1 LEPIRKKIIIVDDMN
16 YCLAGI
22 KEGLKKHYEV
32 FPAPSVERMFEVLQF
47 VKPDLILLDVNMPGT
62 NGYDAIRT
70 LKADKGLCDIPVIFL
85 TSETDKN
92 NVALGFKL
100 GAADYVAKPFSP
112 AVLVERIEYQL
123 NSDTR
128 KKTLRIES
136 PRKKIFYVDDMN
148 YNLVSMKSQLEVHY
162 EVYPVQFFDKMFELL
177 QGVTPD
183 LILLDI
189 NMPEIDGFDAIMSL
203 KTDPRYKDI
212 PVIFLTTK
220 SDEESIDK
228 GYRFGASDY
237 VVKPFTYADLVK
249 RIDYQ
254 LVQKPRNTASV
265 AELPEDNDA
274 SKPLVVILDDTYNM
288 LGSVAHAMSDDYYGP
303 LRTVVR
309 KNFALY
315 FELRDKYRVEMFSR
329 AQDVENFLSKKTPNL
344 FILDSKLLTETDD
357 TNLVAKI
364 RKLLQH
370 KNTPIFVFTEDE
382 TMSDINEYVMQEGWE
397 FILKPIVPAALQRKI
412 AQYLKV

>member
-1 LEPIRKKIIIVDDMN
+1 MENTRKKIIIVDDVN

-22 KEGLKKHYEV
+22 KEGLKKNYEV

-62 NGYDAIRT
+62 SGYDAIRT
-70 LKADKGLCDIPVIFL
+70 LKADKGFADIPVIFL

-100 GAADYVAKPFSP
+100 GAADYVAKPFTP
-112 AVLVERIEYQL
+112 AVLIERIEYQL

-148 YNLVSMKSQLEVHY
+148 YNLVSIKSQLEVHY
-162 EVYPVQFFDKMFELL
+162 EVYPLQYFDKMFELL
-177 QGVTPD
+177 AGVTPD

-189 NMPEIDGFDAIMSL
+189 NMPEIDGYDGIMSL

-220 SDEESIDK
+220 GDEESIDK

-237 VVKPFTYADLVK
+237 VVKPFTYADLIK

-254 LVQKPRNTASV
+254 LVHKPHAASV
-265 AELPEDNDA
+265 TQLPQDNDLT
-274 SKPLVVILDDTYNM
+274 KPLIVILDETYNM
-288 LGSVAHAMSDDYYGP
+288 LSSVIHAMSDDYYGP

-309 KNFALY
+309 KNFAVY
-315 FELRDKYRVEMFSR
+315 YELRDKYRVEMFSKTEE
-329 AQDVENFLSKKTPNL
+329 VEDFLKTQKPNL

-364 RKLLQH
+364 RKLLHH
-370 KNTPIFVFTEDE
+370 KTTPIFVSTEDE
-382 TMSDINEYVMQEGWE
+382 SMADINEYVMQEGWE
-397 FILKPIVPAALQRKI
+397 FILKPIAPAALQRKI
-412 AQYLKV
+412 VQYLKQ